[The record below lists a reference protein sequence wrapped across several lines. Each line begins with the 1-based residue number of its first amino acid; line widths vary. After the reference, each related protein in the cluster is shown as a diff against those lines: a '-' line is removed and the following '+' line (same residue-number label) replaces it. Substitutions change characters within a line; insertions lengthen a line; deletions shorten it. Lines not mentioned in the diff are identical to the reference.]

1 VLNDAAAALAAAQ
14 KRDEVQMPG
23 GDGRSQE
30 TPGML
35 ATLAVRDPVRA
46 LQLAA
51 TLPDASMRETAS
63 LLSRR
68 TWALQDPEA
77 AMRWVSENAPDE
89 TRARD
94 LGFMHRSV
102 SASHPQLAFNQALT
116 FEDPFARAKAIDFSL
131 INWAPDQPGAALD
144 AMLSLPDETM
154 TPDLVRHTAVILAGT
169 DPAGMARAAE
179 RLPAGERR
187 DIFVDIVARSWS
199 GQDRAAC
206 LQWLG
211 RVAVSESTRR
221 KIQTTVDQP

>member
-1 VLNDAAAALAAAQ
+1 
-14 KRDEVQMPG
+14 
-23 GDGRSQE
+23 
-30 TPGML
+30 
-35 ATLAVRDPVRA
+35 
-46 LQLAA
+46 
-51 TLPDASMRETAS
+51 
-63 LLSRR
+63 
-68 TWALQDPEA
+68 
-77 AMRWVSENAPDE
+77 
-89 TRARD
+89 
-94 LGFMHRSV
+94 
-102 SASHPQLAFNQALT
+102 
-116 FEDPFARAKAIDFSL
+116 
-131 INWAPDQPGAALD
+131 
-144 AMLSLPDETM
+144 MLSLPDETM